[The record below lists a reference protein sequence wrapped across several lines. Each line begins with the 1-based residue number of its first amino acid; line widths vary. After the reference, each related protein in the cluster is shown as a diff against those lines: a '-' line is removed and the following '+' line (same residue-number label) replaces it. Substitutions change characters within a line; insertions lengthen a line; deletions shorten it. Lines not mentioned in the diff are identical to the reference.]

1 MKKEFLSKSLLFLLS
16 GLAFV
21 TFTAGMCESDESGAG
36 DKDKWS
42 SLVNEEKKTANVEGN
57 TITYG
62 NHSYTVKGS
71 IDVNGTEHKNAT
83 AWVEFTNIPSG
94 YTEFKAVYE
103 GLLGKSVQGTAAMIP
118 MAIEIYARN
127 ASTGEKCLQL
137 LCNSDATVSG
147 IVRILKTKLVPS
159 EYSPENDGYI
169 QRYMAAALLKGA
181 TNTNA
186 YAPEEPYTVEMTI
199 SPNRV
204 QDAPLT
210 GGEVTYL
217 YILASGGWD
226 SFQRGVE
233 VFQEYDG
240 NLYKVFNCSSCYVQC
255 KPIRGTWGG
264 LK

>member
-159 EYSPENDGYI
+159 
-169 QRYMAAALLKGA
+169 L
-181 TNTNA
+181 
-186 YAPEEPYTVEMTI
+186 
-199 SPNRV
+199 
-204 QDAPLT
+204 
-210 GGEVTYL
+210 
-217 YILASGGWD
+217 
-226 SFQRGVE
+226 
-233 VFQEYDG
+233 
-240 NLYKVFNCSSCYVQC
+240 
-255 KPIRGTWGG
+255 
-264 LK
+264 